1 MQDRQHTEKLPFIPT
16 IHVQDYRYTLPKE
29 RIAVYPLAERDA
41 SKLLVANMRIN
52 TPVDQQ
58 VRHSTFRYLAEE
70 IPAGALLIAND
81 SRVIAARIPMQKS
94 SGGGAEI
101 LCLQPVSPSPDHAL
115 TLQATKRCQWQCMIG
130 GRKINV
136 GDTLATARESITL
149 TATIIAK
156 DGTEAMVEFS
166 WQPAELTFAEMLE
179 RLGHIPLPPYIKRDD
194 DDSDKQR
201 YQTVYAVHDGSVA
214 APTAGLHFT
223 ERVLEDLANKGV
235 RRTHVTLHV
244 GAGTFKPMDGTE
256 AHEHTMHEERIF
268 VGREVIAQIAAQLE
282 QWEHNREMPV
292 VAVGTTSV
300 RTLESLYWWGVR
312 LLTFDADARERD
324 TLEIRQWDAF
334 RLHHTLGGKLP
345 SSSAALEAV
354 LDWMQSKHTDVL
366 TGETQIMIA
375 PGYTFAICQGLI
387 TNFHQPESTLML
399 LVAAFLTVN
408 GDSKWRMVYDAALTN
423 NYRFLSYGD
432 SSLLWRA

>member
-1 MQDRQHTEKLPFIPT
+1 
-16 IHVQDYRYTLPKE
+16 
-29 RIAVYPLAERDA
+29 
-41 SKLLVANMRIN
+41 
-52 TPVDQQ
+52 
-58 VRHSTFRYLAEE
+58 
-70 IPAGALLIAND
+70 
-81 SRVIAARIPMQKS
+81 
-94 SGGGAEI
+94 
-101 LCLQPVSPSPDHAL
+101 
-115 TLQATKRCQWQCMIG
+115 
-130 GRKINV
+130 
-136 GDTLATARESITL
+136 
-149 TATIIAK
+149 
-156 DGTEAMVEFS
+156 
-166 WQPAELTFAEMLE
+166 MLE

-201 YQTVYAVHDGSVA
+201 YQTVYAAHDGSVA

-235 RRTHVTLHV
+235 LRTHVTLHV
-244 GAGTFKPMDGTE
+244 GAGTFKPMSGAE
-256 AHEHTMHEERIF
+256 AREHTMHEERIF
-268 VGREVIAQIAAQLE
+268 VGREVIAQLAGQCE
-282 QWEHNREMPV
+282 QYERNGEKPI

-312 LLTFDADARERD
+312 LFTSDGDARESD

-334 RLHHTLGGKLP
+334 RLRHTFGEKLP
-345 SSSAALEAV
+345 SSSDALEAV
-354 LDWMQSKHTDVL
+354 LDWMHSKQIDVL

-408 GDSKWRMVYDAALTN
+408 GDSKWRMVYDAALKN

>member
-16 IHVQDYRYTLPKE
+16 IHVEDYQYTLPKE

-41 SKLLVANMRIN
+41 SKLLIADMRAH
-52 TPVDQQ
+52 TPAEQQ
-58 VRHSTFRYLAEE
+58 LRHSTFRRLADE
-70 IPAGALLIAND
+70 IPQGALLIAND
-81 SRVIAARIPMQKS
+81 SRVIAARILMQKMT
-94 SGGGAEI
+94 GGSAEI
-101 LCLQPVSPSPDHAL
+101 LCLQPVSPSTDPAL

-130 GRKINV
+130 GRKITV
-136 GDTLATARESITL
+136 GDTLTTKRESITL
-149 TATIIAK
+149 TAMIIAK
-156 DGTEAMVEFS
+156 DGTEALVEFS
-166 WQPAELTFAEMLE
+166 WQPEELTFAEMLE

-194 DDSDKQR
+194 DDTDKKR
-201 YQTVYAVHDGSVA
+201 YQTVYAAHDGSVA

-223 ERVLEDLANKGV
+223 ERVLDDLANKDV
-235 RRTHVTLHV
+235 LRAHVTLHV
-244 GAGTFKPMDGTE
+244 GAGTFKPMSGTE

-268 VGREVIAQIAAQLE
+268 VGREVIAQLAGQCE
-282 QWEHNREMPV
+282 QYERNGEVPII
-292 VAVGTTSV
+292 AVGTTSA

-312 LLTFDADARERD
+312 LLTSDGDARKRD
-324 TLEIRQWDAF
+324 ALEIRQWDAF
-334 RLHHTLGGKLP
+334 RLHHTFGEKLP
-345 SSSAALEAV
+345 PSNAALRAV
-354 LDWMQSKHTDVL
+354 LEWMHSKQIDVL

-387 TNFHQPESTLML
+387 TNFHQPASTLML
-399 LVAAFLTVN
+399 LVAAFLTVS